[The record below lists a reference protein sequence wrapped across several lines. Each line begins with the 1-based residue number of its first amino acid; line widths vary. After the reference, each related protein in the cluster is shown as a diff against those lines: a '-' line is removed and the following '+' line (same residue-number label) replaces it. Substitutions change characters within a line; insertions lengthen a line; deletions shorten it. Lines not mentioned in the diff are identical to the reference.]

1 MDQVQD
7 EPGKHY
13 GHGQTSPD
21 RVLNVRP
28 LLGNHDG
35 HSQISPGMVLN
46 HRPLMKR
53 KHVKDDKTILV

>member
-1 MDQVQD
+1 MDKVHD
-7 EPGKHY
+7 EPGKY
-13 GHGQTSPD
+13 DGHGQTSTG

-28 LLGNHDG
+28 LPGKHDS
-35 HSQISPGMVLN
+35 HVQISPGMVLN